1 MRVSEIR
8 DRIVELSHASAGD
21 GEVQAKALGWLN
33 AAYAEIMNELMPY
46 LPAALQV
53 QEQVSTDVAGKALV
67 GREVYRVIRVVERS
81 GGGQLAVVT
90 PDEILARYPLGT
102 ASGMPNACVV
112 KGREVAVH
120 PVSVV
125 PLTVLYV
132 PAVEELVE
140 SDEEAAVLLPAS
152 HHSAL
157 VWGGLVWS
165 SLFERG
171 FGGSG
176 EMGVYRR
183 QWEEAKQR
191 VKLAMLG
198 NTGEALRV
206 KPFELV

>member
-8 DRIVELSHASAGD
+8 DRIVELSHASTGD

-33 AAYAEIMNELMPY
+33 AAYGELMNELMPY
-46 LPAALQV
+46 MPAALQV
-53 QEQVSTDVAGKALV
+53 QEQLVTNTAGVAVVA
-67 GREVYRVIRVVERS
+67 REIYRAVRVVERN
-81 GGGQLAVVT
+81 GGGVLEVVV
-90 PDEILARYPLGT
+90 PEVILAADPLG
-102 ASGMPNACVV
+102 NATGNPVRCVV
-112 KGREVAVH
+112 RGREVQVH
-120 PVSVV
+120 PAAEV
-125 PLTVLYV
+125 PLSVLYV
-132 PAVEELVE
+132 PAVQELLE
-140 SDEEAAVLLPAS
+140 NGEEAAVLLPAS

-191 VKLAMLG
+191 VKLALLG
-198 NTGEALRV
+198 NAGEALRV